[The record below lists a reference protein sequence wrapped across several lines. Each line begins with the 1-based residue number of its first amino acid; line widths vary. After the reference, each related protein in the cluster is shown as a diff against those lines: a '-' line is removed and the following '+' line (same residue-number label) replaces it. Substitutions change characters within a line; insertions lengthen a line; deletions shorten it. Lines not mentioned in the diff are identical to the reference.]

1 MIGTV
6 YFIQAGNDGPV
17 KIGFTSDVEKRRVQ
31 LQIGCPHPLKVIR
44 EVDGDLAVER
54 AFHDRFRSRRIRGE
68 WFQFDAAMLTSPA
81 MKTVPSIPC
90 HTGGMAKH
98 PHPLTAYL
106 KDQKLSQ
113 EEFADKVGVHRST
126 IIRVVKRR
134 GSFRRDLI
142 DRIVRE
148 TGGAVQPGDFFAE
161 SAA

>member
-1 MIGTV
+1 
-6 YFIQAGNDGPV
+6 
-17 KIGFTSDVEKRRVQ
+17 
-31 LQIGCPHPLKVIR
+31 
-44 EVDGDLAVER
+44 
-54 AFHDRFRSRRIRGE
+54 
-68 WFQFDAAMLTSPA
+68 
-81 MKTVPSIPC
+81 
-90 HTGGMAKH
+90 MAKH

-106 KDQKLSQ
+106 KDRKLSQ